1 MKKLLLVLFLSCS
14 LACLSQ
20 VSVSGGYAT
29 TTPQTAVQPG
39 VPGPPQI
46 VPSDVALPGSGPP
59 VGAPLTNTN
68 TNDART
74 GGMVHAYNPVAVVE
88 QPVVENT
95 TEGGGSLNSGG
106 QLPFNAGLQSF
117 AGSATVAKGS
127 GFSLG
132 EIARQ
137 YRSQAHQ
144 PARAFTNDSITQ
156 LTGGRVLPQ
165 GKEMSQTEPRDVQR
179 EMAMAAAIPPMS
191 AGSTSQQDAAA
202 SSSAQSNQI
211 DQQKRTTSNEAANQ
225 TAATNSSADAAG
237 AEQNADNGDRNNL
250 PASGSEL
257 PLLALLGI
265 AIAGGGALYR
275 FHR

>member
-1 MKKLLLVLFLSCS
+1 MKKPFLVLFLSVS

-20 VSVSGGYAT
+20 VTVSGGYAT
-29 TTPQTAVQPG
+29 TTPQTAMQPG

-46 VPSDVALPGSGPP
+46 VPSDIALPGSGPP
-59 VGAPLTNTN
+59 VGAPLTNSN

-95 TEGGGSLNSGG
+95 TETGAGLTSGA
-106 QLPFNAGLQSF
+106 QLPFNTGLQSF
-117 AGSATVAKGS
+117 AGSAKVGQGS

-132 EIARQ
+132 EFARQ
-137 YRSQAHQ
+137 YRNQAHQ
-144 PARAFTNDSITQ
+144 PTRTFTNDSIAQ
-156 LTGGRVLPQ
+156 LSGGQALPQ
-165 GKEMSQTEPRDVQR
+165 GREMAQAVPRDAQR

-191 AGSTSQQDAAA
+191 ASGVSQNDAAA
-202 SSSAQSNQI
+202 NASAQPNQI
-211 DQQKRTTSNEAANQ
+211 DQRKRTSSEAANQ
-225 TAATNSSADAAG
+225 TATANSNADAVQAD
-237 AEQNADNGDRNNL
+237 QNAENSDRNNL

-275 FHR
+275 FRR